1 MKQAKLATP
10 IARSSRRMARA
21 ALGAVRYTAEQA
33 IARNQ
38 GILVPEALEQI
49 PELQAIG
56 VSA

>member
-1 MKQAKLATP
+1 
-10 IARSSRRMARA
+10 MARA